1 MLTFEKVI
9 EVFKDYL
16 TEDTRY
22 EIVMTSHGY
31 TVLEWDSRANGLV
44 RNCAPR
50 RRSCGMCC
58 WIASPGIW
66 NIKRSPQ
73 MEKLPWLN
81 RSGSP
86 HSGRRFWRSCNK
98 NQQRPRY
105 HFPWAAAGLTANIL
119 VQIISEKWKNPYSLH
134 IAMLHYAEGG
144 ALMATLLIVED
155 DIDTNEAVCE
165 YLQEAGHTTI
175 PAFDG
180 DEAITLF
187 SENKIDLVVLDIML
201 PTITGLAVLNSIRKT
216 SQVPVL
222 MLTAMEDEGTQ
233 IASFDGQAD
242 DYMTKPFSMV
252 ILGKRVA
259 ALLRRSNPAEK
270 TDVWTC
276 GDLTVNFSA
285 YSAHDASG
293 ELEVTA
299 KELDLLK
306 LLVEHQGL
314 VLSRTQILDGVWG
327 DNSYVLDRLVDTYIK
342 NLRKKLHLD
351 CIKTVKGIG
360 YKLEV
365 SQ

>member
-1 MLTFEKVI
+1 
-9 EVFKDYL
+9 
-16 TEDTRY
+16 
-22 EIVMTSHGY
+22 
-31 TVLEWDSRANGLV
+31 
-44 RNCAPR
+44 
-50 RRSCGMCC
+50 
-58 WIASPGIW
+58 
-66 NIKRSPQ
+66 
-73 MEKLPWLN
+73 
-81 RSGSP
+81 
-86 HSGRRFWRSCNK
+86 
-98 NQQRPRY
+98 
-105 HFPWAAAGLTANIL
+105 
-119 VQIISEKWKNPYSLH
+119 
-134 IAMLHYAEGG
+134 
-144 ALMATLLIVED
+144 MATLLIVED
-155 DIDTNEAVCE
+155 DVDTNEAVCE

-201 PTITGLAVLNSIRKT
+201 PTITGLSVLNSIRKT

-259 ALLRRSNPAEK
+259 ALLRRSNPAVK
-270 TDVWTC
+270 AVDVWTC

>member
-1 MLTFEKVI
+1 
-9 EVFKDYL
+9 
-16 TEDTRY
+16 
-22 EIVMTSHGY
+22 
-31 TVLEWDSRANGLV
+31 
-44 RNCAPR
+44 
-50 RRSCGMCC
+50 
-58 WIASPGIW
+58 
-66 NIKRSPQ
+66 
-73 MEKLPWLN
+73 
-81 RSGSP
+81 
-86 HSGRRFWRSCNK
+86 
-98 NQQRPRY
+98 
-105 HFPWAAAGLTANIL
+105 
-119 VQIISEKWKNPYSLH
+119 
-134 IAMLHYAEGG
+134 
-144 ALMATLLIVED
+144 MATLLIVED

-165 YLQEAGHTTI
+165 YLQDAGHHTI
-175 PAFDG
+175 SAFDG

-201 PTITGLAVLNSIRKT
+201 PTIIGLAVLNSIRKT

-222 MLTAMEDEGTQ
+222 MLTAMEDEQTQ
-233 IASFDGQAD
+233 VASFDGQAD

-252 ILGKRVA
+252 ILGKRIT

-270 TDVWTC
+270 AVDVWTC

-285 YSAHDASG
+285 YSAHDSSG

-327 DNSYVLDRLVDTYIK
+327 DSSYVLDRLVDTYIK

>member
-1 MLTFEKVI
+1 
-9 EVFKDYL
+9 
-16 TEDTRY
+16 
-22 EIVMTSHGY
+22 
-31 TVLEWDSRANGLV
+31 
-44 RNCAPR
+44 
-50 RRSCGMCC
+50 
-58 WIASPGIW
+58 
-66 NIKRSPQ
+66 
-73 MEKLPWLN
+73 
-81 RSGSP
+81 
-86 HSGRRFWRSCNK
+86 
-98 NQQRPRY
+98 
-105 HFPWAAAGLTANIL
+105 
-119 VQIISEKWKNPYSLH
+119 
-134 IAMLHYAEGG
+134 
-144 ALMATLLIVED
+144 MATILIVED

-165 YLQEAGHTTI
+165 YLQEAGHNTV

-222 MLTAMEDEGTQ
+222 MLTAMEDEQTQ
-233 IASFDGQAD
+233 VASFDGQAD

-259 ALLRRSNPAEK
+259 ALLRRSNLAEK
-270 TDVWTC
+270 ADIWTY
-276 GDLTVNFSA
+276 GDLTVNFSG
-285 YSAHDASG
+285 YSAHDSTG

-306 LLVEHQGL
+306 LLV
-314 VLSRTQILDGVWG
+314 LSRTQILDGVWG
-327 DNSYVLDRLVDTYIK
+327 DDSYVLDRLVDTYIK